1 MTTDR
6 DPRVTCTT
14 CRHYWRSSRC
24 LNHRQALLSSSEI
37 GPDLAALPQHCPGFA
52 PLARP
57 PPPPAAAHHQQTDHQ
72 TDHDRAPTENPQ
84 TEPHHPP
91 EPTFKDDIVIISDSG
106 AAAFTPCPPGSYL
119 ARCSRIIDLGTQA
132 TDYQGQAKH
141 ARKVLISFA
150 VLDDEVRRD
159 DGEPY
164 LLSKRYT
171 ASLHEKAGLRK
182 DLASWRGRD
191 FTPEELKGFDLR
203 DILGKSAFVSV
214 VEVAKD
220 GKTFANIGALMRP
233 PKGLADRHPLNEPLL
248 LWDMSA
254 TPEPDWQAF
263 AKLPPKLQAQIE
275 ASPEFK
281 ALRKPA
287 AIPLNPTA
295 TAAPA
300 RPAAA
305 IEPPPHAFADLADDM
320 PDF

>member
-1 MTTDR
+1 MIVTDSGG
-6 DPRVTCTT
+6 T
-14 CRHYWRSSRC
+14 S
-24 LNHRQALLSSSEI
+24 
-37 GPDLAALPQHCPGFA
+37 FA
-52 PLARP
+52 PC
-57 PPPPAAAHHQQTDHQ
+57 PA
-72 TDHDRAPTENPQ
+72 
-84 TEPHHPP
+84 
-91 EPTFKDDIVIISDSG
+91 
-106 AAAFTPCPPGSYL
+106 GSYL
-119 ARCSRIIDLGTQA
+119 ARCARIIDLGTQA

-159 DGEPY
+159 NGEPY

-305 IEPPPHAFADLADDM
+305 TEPPPHAFADLADDM